1 MSVITKQA
9 HILTLIITIEVEPRN
24 CDALLDLIMGEMTDF
39 VRRQPG
45 FISANLHR
53 NAESTRLVNY
63 GQWESQALYD
73 QARSCDEFKALSK
86 KAEAL
91 AKRIDVTACE
101 VVFTEE
107 RGEKASDAPKLIRS
121 QPV

>member
-1 MSVITKQA
+1 MSVIAKRA
-9 HILTLIITIEVEPRN
+9 HILTLIIMIEVDPRN
-24 CDALLDLIMGEMTDF
+24 CDALLDLITGEVTDF

-73 QARSCDEFKALSK
+73 QARSHDEFKTLSR

-107 RGEKASDAPKLIRS
+107 RIPHVLNR
-121 QPV
+121 